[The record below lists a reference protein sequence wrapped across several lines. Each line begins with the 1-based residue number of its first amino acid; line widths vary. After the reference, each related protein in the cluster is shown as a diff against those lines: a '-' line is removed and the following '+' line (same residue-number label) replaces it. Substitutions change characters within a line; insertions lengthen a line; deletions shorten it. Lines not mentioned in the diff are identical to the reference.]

1 MESRVENLQ
10 KDIQEIKVSLK
21 ELAGA
26 VTKLA
31 IRSERIDAIEK
42 TMALLTAEVKET
54 QKNQAE
60 IEKVCI
66 SRQAAVEWCEAK
78 RSDPYSQPEPFFYR
92 KASGLLFLF
101 SSPILAAL
109 ATAIVMKLMGGEP

>member
-1 MESRVENLQ
+1 METRVENLQ
-10 KDIQEIKVSLK
+10 KDIQEIKMSLK

-42 TMALLTAEVKET
+42 TMALLTVEVKET

-66 SRQAAVEWCEAK
+66 SRQAAVDWCEAK
-78 RSDPYSQPEPFFYR
+78 RNDPYSQPEPFFYR
-92 KASGLLFLF
+92 KAFSFIVLLT
-101 SSPILAAL
+101 SPILAAL
-109 ATAIVMKLMGGEP
+109 TTAIVMRLMGGEP